1 MSSEKVIREKP
12 IPSAK
17 LEEIEELKEN
27 IKKFRTVLIASCKG
41 LPGLQYHAI
50 KKDLRGK
57 AEIKMTKKT
66 LFSRAIDGIEKGQIK
81 NLKKEIGADI
91 SLFFSDLDPFALS
104 GLLSDNQSPSKARAG
119 DIAPEDIE
127 IEAGPTELIP
137 GPAISELGAVG
148 LKVSVKGGKLEI
160 MKGAIVAKKDKE
172 INSNVASVLAKLNIT
187 PMRVGFLPLAA
198 YDSENDKVYVGIKID
213 KEETLE
219 ELRTLVGKALG
230 FATNLE
236 YPAKETMSYFIAK
249 AFAEE
254 KALANLSGEE
264 KKEENSE
271 ESDEEKKEKSSEE
284 VVEEKKEKASEKEK
298 PVEEEKSEEKVEEKE
313 DSDSTKEDTKEEA

>member
-1 MSSEKVIREKP
+1 MSAEKVVREKP
-12 IPSAK
+12 IPPAK
-17 LEEIEELKEN
+17 LGEIGELREN
-27 IKKFRTVLIASCKG
+27 IQKFRTVLLASCRG

-57 AEIKMTKKT
+57 AEVRMAKKT
-66 LFSRAIDGIEKGQIK
+66 LFSRAIDESKKGNIK
-81 NLKKEIGADI
+81 DLKKEIGADV

-127 IEAGPTELIP
+127 IEAGPTELVP

-148 LKVSVKGGKLEI
+148 LKVSVKDGKLEI
-160 MKGAIVAKKDKE
+160 MKGAVVAKEGEE
-172 INSNVASVLAKLNIT
+172 IDANVASVLAKLDIT
-187 PMRVGFLPLAA
+187 PMKVGFLPLAA
-198 YDSENDKVYVGIKID
+198 YDSEDDKVYVGIKIN

-230 FATNLE
+230 FATKVE
-236 YPAKETMSYFIAK
+236 YLSKETMSYFIAK

-264 KKEENSE
+264 KKEE
-271 ESDEEKKEKSSEE
+271 
-284 VVEEKKEKASEKEK
+284 VVEEKKEETS
-298 PVEEEKSEEKVEEKE
+298 EEEKPAEEEKE

>member
-1 MSSEKVIREKP
+1 MSSEKVVREKP

-50 KKDLRGK
+50 KKDLRGRV
-57 AEIKMTKKT
+57 EIKMSKKT

-127 IEAGPTELIP
+127 IEAGPTDLVP
-137 GPAISELGAVG
+137 GPTISELGAVG
-148 LKVSVKGGKLEI
+148 LKVSVKNGKLEI
-160 MKGAIVAKKDKE
+160 MKGAIVAKEGEE

-198 YDSENDKVYVGIKID
+198 YDSEDDKVYVGIKVN
-213 KEETLE
+213 KEGTLE

-230 FATNLE
+230 FATNIE

-254 KALANLSGEE
+254 KALANLNGEE
-264 KKEENSE
+264 KKEE
-271 ESDEEKKEKSSEE
+271 SSEE
-284 VVEEKKEKASEKEK
+284 VVEEKKEEASEK
-298 PVEEEKSEEKVEEKE
+298 EKSEEKVEERE